1 MDELEALEA
10 SKAPARRRVVRGS
23 IVLGFAIAGTL
34 AAFFLVGPISATKAG
49 ILLFASWTVG
59 IFGFGDVTEGG
70 GRLALTAKKI
80 RDLKRLP
87 RARALRLPP

>member
-10 SKAPARRRVVRGS
+10 AKAPARRRVVRGS
-23 IVLGFAIAGTL
+23 VVLGLSIVGTL
-34 AAFFLVGPISATKAG
+34 AAFFLVGPISAFKAG
-49 ILLFASWTVG
+49 MLLFASWTVG
-59 IFGFGDVTEGG
+59 IFGFGDVTEGS

-87 RARALRLPP
+87 EARVLRLPP